1 MAQVLDAGLAE
12 ILREHEEKIAAAH
25 AWCKQQNIRS
35 IDELKSQGETAA
47 DEFVK
52 AVGAVKLIDEVI
64 IKRRIGEY
72 EPSPPPPPSVPP
84 KPAPYEDNARSL
96 LDDGH
101 DDVHAAHA
109 ARCLR
114 LRQTLPRL
122 EMPCV
127 RAATATIGVLLGR
140 AGVTEVAIR
149 RLIYSMAFAVPT
161 DEERRAEA
169 ARDAKFVEDYGG
181 TKNIATAAPT
191 GPNPPMR
198 DEALAAAVAEALAGP
213 PGFTAVAANAHLV
226 SLADAPEAYD
236 LIIFSDEGYT
246 SVDFNT
252 LLAPSDGTRD

>member
-12 ILREHEEKIAAAH
+12 VLREHEEKIAAAH

-72 EPSPPPPPSVPP
+72 EPPPPPPPSVPP

-96 LDDGH
+96 LGDG
-101 DDVHAAHA
+101 HA

-127 RAATATIGVLLGR
+127 RAATSTIG
-140 AGVTEVAIR
+140 
-149 RLIYSMAFAVPT
+149 AVIVS
-161 DEERRAEA
+161 
-169 ARDAKFVEDYGG
+169 ARGQA
-181 TKNIATAAPT
+181 
-191 GPNPPMR
+191 
-198 DEALAAAVAEALAGP
+198 
-213 PGFTAVAANAHLV
+213 
-226 SLADAPEAYD
+226 
-236 LIIFSDEGYT
+236 
-246 SVDFNT
+246 
-252 LLAPSDGTRD
+252 